1 MSRMRSF
8 RRPHRWLSAL
18 ALAASLLLSL
28 LPTVGR
34 LQQAFAQ
41 EAQDAVVLAMCTVR
55 GLEYLPV
62 SRLDALSADRPAPQR
77 DPAPAGHGDD
87 CAYCPLLASLDLPA
101 PPPMAHPASV
111 SSSDDL
117 RSPSDRGVTA
127 AHRMGRGPRGPPTM
141 VFAG

>member
-1 MSRMRSF
+1 MKSF
-8 RRPHRWLSAL
+8 RRPHRWLSRL

-41 EAQDAVVLAMCTVR
+41 EAQSDAALAMCTVR

-62 SRLDALSADRPAPQR
+62 SRVDPLSADRPTPQR

-101 PPPMAHPASV
+101 PPPMAHPASM
-111 SSSDDL
+111 SSTDDL
-117 RSPSDRGVTA
+117 RSLSDRGVSA
-127 AHRMGRGPRGPPTM
+127 AHRMGLGPRGPPSM

>member
-1 MSRMRSF
+1 MRSF

-28 LPTVGR
+28 LPAAGR

-41 EAQDAVVLAMCTVR
+41 EAQSDVALAMCTAR
-55 GLEYLPV
+55 GMEYLPASHV
-62 SRLDALSADRPAPQR
+62 DALSADQPTPQG
-77 DPAPAGHGDD
+77 DPEPAGHGDD

-101 PPPMAHPASV
+101 PSAMADAASV

-117 RSPSDRGVTA
+117 RSPSDRGVSA
-127 AHRMGRGPRGPPTM
+127 VHPVGLGPRGPPAM
-141 VFAG
+141 VLAG